1 MNQWDRDNL
10 VFFLTVDSDTYKEWH
25 AQATAIDKD
34 YATTLLSL
42 YSEEL
47 DARAAMAED
56 TVKDLTT
63 AKTVLQKF
71 RLNA

>member
-10 VFFLTVDSDTYKEWH
+10 VFFLTVDSDTYKEWY

-34 YATTLLSL
+34 YASTLLSR

-47 DARAAMAED
+47 DVRAAMAED
-56 TVKDLTT
+56 TVKDLT
-63 AKTVLQKF
+63 AARAVLQKF
-71 RLNA
+71 RLKA

>member
-10 VFFLTVDSDTYKEWH
+10 VFFLTVDSATYREWYD
-25 AQATAIDKD
+25 QATDIDKD

-47 DARAAMAED
+47 DVRAAMADDAVED
-56 TVKDLTT
+56 LS
-63 AKTVLQKF
+63 AANIALQKF
-71 RLNA
+71 RLKA

>member
-10 VFFLTVDSDTYKEWH
+10 VFFLTIDPATLREWYD
-25 AQATAIDKD
+25 QATVVDKD
-34 YATTLLSL
+34 YASTLLSQ
-42 YSEEL
+42 YSQEL

-71 RLNA
+71 RLKA

>member
-10 VFFLTVDSDTYKEWH
+10 VFFLTIDPATLREWYD
-25 AQATAIDKD
+25 QATVVDKD
-34 YATTLLSL
+34 YASTLLSL
-42 YSEEL
+42 YNREL

-56 TVKDLTT
+56 TVKDLST
-63 AKTVLQKF
+63 AQTILRKF

>member
-10 VFFLTVDSDTYKEWH
+10 VFFLTVDSETFRAWYS
-25 AQATAIDKD
+25 QATSVDKD
-34 YATTLLSL
+34 YASTLLSL

-56 TVKDLTT
+56 TVEDLS
-63 AKTVLQKF
+63 AANAALQKF
-71 RLNA
+71 RLTA